1 MEIYLN
7 REYRVLYKIHED
19 HIECESL
26 ETLGRFTLIHTKDI
40 IHCLKEKIFIDVFRN
55 KLIRI
60 PLRDFV
66 RRTF

>member
-7 REYRVLYKIHED
+7 RDYEVLYKIHED

-26 ETLGRFTLIHTKDI
+26 VTGGKFTLFETKDI
-40 IHCLKEKIFIDVFRN
+40 IHCLKEKILIDVFKN

>member
-1 MEIYLN
+1 MEVYLN
-7 REYRVLYKIHED
+7 RDYKVLYKIYED

-26 ETLGRFTLIHTKDI
+26 STSGKFTIIQTKDI
-40 IHCLKEKIFIDVFRN
+40 IHCLKEKIFVDVFRN
-55 KLIRI
+55 RLIRI